1 MMPKISDYKERN
13 IGEET
18 GNQIVG
24 NEKLILLN
32 LMENEV
38 LRQGCFCLCVC
49 CCSDI
54 NIELK

>member
-1 MMPKISDYKERN
+1 MMPKVSDYKERR
-13 IGEET
+13 IGEEM
-18 GNQIVG
+18 GNQIVS
-24 NEKLILLN
+24 NEKQIVLN

-38 LRQGCFCLCVC
+38 LRQGCFYLCVC